1 MNIFMS
7 IYMYT
12 RLYASVCVLCAYV
25 RTRTYVCIYMHAS
38 VSHISLRC
46 ECVYMCVGVDL
57 SVCVCTRAQGSKQV
71 GCG

>member
-38 VSHISLRC
+38 VPHISLRC
-46 ECVYMCVGVDL
+46 ECVYMCVGWIYL
-57 SVCVCTRAQGSKQV
+57 YVCAHARRAASR
-71 GCG
+71 